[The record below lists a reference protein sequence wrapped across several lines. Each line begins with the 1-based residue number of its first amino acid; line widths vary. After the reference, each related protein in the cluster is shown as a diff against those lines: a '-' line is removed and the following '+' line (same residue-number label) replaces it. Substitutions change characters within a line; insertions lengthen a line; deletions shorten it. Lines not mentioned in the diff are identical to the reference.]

1 MTKRTRQHLGIL
13 AAIAAYYLVHEGAHF
28 LCAILMGTF
37 HISYVF
43 YPRRLSRMDL
53 ILKKAVPVI
62 CIALA
67 APLVFSSC
75 SRTTSSSD
83 AAAPAS
89 SMAQEK
95 TSSAE
100 SDDLAES
107 AAPSDES
114 WKADFEKSLWENYNV
129 TPEYYEDLGDGIYQ
143 VYVKIDG
150 KTVPYVC
157 VDSATGDYHG

>member
-1 MTKRTRQHLGIL
+1 
-13 AAIAAYYLVHEGAHF
+13 
-28 LCAILMGTF
+28 
-37 HISYVF
+37 
-43 YPRRLSRMDL
+43 MDL

-75 SRTTSSSD
+75 SRTTSSSH
-83 AAAPAS
+83 AADPAG
-89 SMAQEK
+89 SMAQEQV
-95 TSSAE
+95 SSAE

-114 WKADFEKSLWENYNV
+114 WKVDFEKSLWENYNV
-129 TPEYYEDLGDGIYQ
+129 TPEYYEDLGNGIYQ

-150 KTVPYVC
+150 KVVPYVA

>member
-1 MTKRTRQHLGIL
+1 
-13 AAIAAYYLVHEGAHF
+13 
-28 LCAILMGTF
+28 
-37 HISYVF
+37 
-43 YPRRLSRMDL
+43 MDL

-67 APLVFSSC
+67 APLVLSSC
-75 SRTTSSSD
+75 SRTVSSSD
-83 AAAPAS
+83 TAAPAS
-89 SMAQEK
+89 SVVQEQAP
-95 TSSAE
+95 SAE
-100 SDDLAES
+100 SEDLAES
-107 AAPSDES
+107 AASSDET
-114 WKADFEKSLWENYNV
+114 DFEKSLWENYNV

>member
-1 MTKRTRQHLGIL
+1 
-13 AAIAAYYLVHEGAHF
+13 
-28 LCAILMGTF
+28 
-37 HISYVF
+37 
-43 YPRRLSRMDL
+43 MDL
-53 ILKKAVPVI
+53 ILKNAVPVL

-89 SMAQEK
+89 SMAQEQA
-95 TSSAE
+95 SSAE

-107 AAPSDES
+107 AAPSDGS
-114 WKADFEKSLWENYNV
+114 WKAAFEKSLWENYNV

-143 VYVKIDG
+143 VYVKMDG

-157 VDSATGDYHG
+157 VDSSTGDYHG

>member
-1 MTKRTRQHLGIL
+1 
-13 AAIAAYYLVHEGAHF
+13 
-28 LCAILMGTF
+28 
-37 HISYVF
+37 
-43 YPRRLSRMDL
+43 MDL
-53 ILKKAVPVI
+53 ILKKAISVI

-75 SRTTSSSD
+75 SRTVSSSD

-89 SMAQEK
+89 SMAQEQAP
-95 TSSAE
+95 SAE

-114 WKADFEKSLWENYNV
+114 WKAGFEKSLWENYNV
-129 TPEYYEDLGDGIYQ
+129 TPESYEDFGDGVYQ

-150 KTVPYVC
+150 KSVPYVC

>member
-1 MTKRTRQHLGIL
+1 
-13 AAIAAYYLVHEGAHF
+13 
-28 LCAILMGTF
+28 
-37 HISYVF
+37 
-43 YPRRLSRMDL
+43 MDL
-53 ILKKAVPVI
+53 ILKNAVPVI

-75 SRTTSSSD
+75 SQTTSSSD

-89 SMAQEK
+89 SVAQEQVA
-95 TSSAE
+95 SAE

-107 AAPSDES
+107 SASSDES
-114 WKADFEKSLWENYNV
+114 WKADFEKSLGENYNV

>member
-1 MTKRTRQHLGIL
+1 
-13 AAIAAYYLVHEGAHF
+13 
-28 LCAILMGTF
+28 
-37 HISYVF
+37 
-43 YPRRLSRMDL
+43 MDL

-67 APLVFSSC
+67 APLVLSSC
-75 SRTTSSSD
+75 SRTVSSSETTSPVSSVVQEQ
-83 AAAPAS
+83 AP
-89 SMAQEK
+89 
-95 TSSAE
+95 SAE
-100 SDDLAES
+100 SEDLAES

-114 WKADFEKSLWENYNV
+114 WKTDFEKSLWENYNV
-129 TPEYYEDLGDGIYQ
+129 TPEYYEDLGDGVYQ

>member
-1 MTKRTRQHLGIL
+1 
-13 AAIAAYYLVHEGAHF
+13 
-28 LCAILMGTF
+28 
-37 HISYVF
+37 
-43 YPRRLSRMDL
+43 MDL

-67 APLVFSSC
+67 APLVLSSC
-75 SRTTSSSD
+75 SRTVSSSD
-83 AAAPAS
+83 TAAPAS
-89 SMAQEK
+89 SVVQEQAP
-95 TSSAE
+95 SE
-100 SDDLAES
+100 SEDLAES
-107 AAPSDES
+107 AASSDES
-114 WKADFEKSLWENYNV
+114 WKTDFEKSLWENYNV